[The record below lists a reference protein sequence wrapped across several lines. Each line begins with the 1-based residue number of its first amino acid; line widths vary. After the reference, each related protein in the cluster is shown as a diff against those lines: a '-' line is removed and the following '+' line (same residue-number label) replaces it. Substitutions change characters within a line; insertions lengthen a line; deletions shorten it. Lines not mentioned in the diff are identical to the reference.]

1 MAYRIWNYLVSLNI
15 STLILSIFSIFLCH
29 TLKSYEFFFKCFI
42 SIYLALIL
50 GDLGGCLRPH
60 LPPKKKKKRREIGL
74 LKKKKKKKKKW
85 KVGGQLYYSTGKKK
99 EVNYR

>member
-74 LKKKKKKKKKW
+74 LKKKKKKKKNER
-85 KVGGQLYYSTGKKK
+85 GGANYITVQEKKK
-99 EVNYR
+99 K

>member
-74 LKKKKKKKKKW
+74 LKKKKKKKKR

>member
-74 LKKKKKKKKKW
+74 LKKKKKKKKRKL
-85 KVGGQLYYSTGKKK
+85 GGKLYYSTGKKK

>member
-60 LPPKKKKKRREIGL
+60 LPPKKKKKIRYIGL
-74 LKKKKKKKKKW
+74 LKKKKKKKKR

>member
-74 LKKKKKKKKKW
+74 LKKKKKKKKGKW
-85 KVGGQLYYSTGKKK
+85 GANYITVQEKKK
-99 EVNYR
+99 K